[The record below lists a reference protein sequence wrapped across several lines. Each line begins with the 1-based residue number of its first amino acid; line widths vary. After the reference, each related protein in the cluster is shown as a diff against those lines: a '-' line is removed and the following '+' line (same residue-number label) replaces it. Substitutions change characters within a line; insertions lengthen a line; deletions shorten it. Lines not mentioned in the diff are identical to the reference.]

1 MKMKD
6 TRYIIYGMMLSMT
19 LLTGC
24 RSSEGSGQQAVNVE
38 VQQVVPVNEQQ
49 ELAYSGTI
57 EESEAI
63 PLSFSSVGTVA
74 RVYVSEGDVVKKGQI
89 LASLDNTTSKNAY
102 EMAHASEQQA
112 EDAYNRLTPMHKNGN
127 LSEVKYVEVETGLHQ
142 AKAAAAI
149 AKKNLDD
156 CNLYATTD
164 GVIGKRSIDVGMMA
178 MPNLTSITIVKIAKV
193 FARVSVSEN
202 EIASIKKGQIA
213 TIKVGALEDAE
224 YKGKVE
230 EIGVMADP
238 LAHTYKI
245 KIGIANTNKEIKPG
259 MICTVQINT
268 TVKKRGVVVPGSA
281 VMVDETGKTFV
292 FTLEASQKQAVRKY
306 VKTGKLLNNGVEVIE
321 GISDG
326 ETIVTAGQHKLADHS
341 FVSIIGR

>member
-1 MKMKD
+1 AGNAENKNADAVKV
-6 TRYIIYGMMLSMT
+6 
-19 LLTGC
+19 
-24 RSSEGSGQQAVNVE
+24 EVEQVKAVNAS
-38 VQQVVPVNEQQ
+38 QTF
-49 ELAYSGTI
+49 AYSGTI
-57 EESEAI
+57 EESEMI
-63 PLSFSSVGTVA
+63 PLSFSSLGTVSQ
-74 RVYVSEGDVVKKGQI
+74 VFISEGSIVKKGQL
-89 LASLDNTTSKNAY
+89 LATLDNTTYRNAY
-102 EMAHASEQQA
+102 AMAHATEQQA
-112 EDAYNRLTPMHKNGN
+112 VDAYDRLTPMHKNGN

-149 AKKNLDD
+149 AKKSLDD

-164 GVIGKRSIDVGMMA
+164 GVVGKRAIDVGMVA

-213 TIKVGALEDAE
+213 TIKVGALEDTE

-238 LAHTYKI
+238 IAHTYKI
-245 KIGIANTNKEIKPG
+245 KIGIVNTNHEIKPG

-268 TVKKRGVVVPGSA
+268 AVGKRGVVVPSQS

-292 FTLEASQKQAVRKY
+292 FMLDASGKQAFRKY
-306 VKTGKLLNNGVEVIE
+306 IKTGKLLNNGVEVTE
-321 GISDG
+321 GIEYG
-326 ETIVTAGQHKLADHS
+326 ATVVTAGQHKLADHS